1 MKLSTGCWHKG
12 LSILLS
18 STMNVHSSTSVIKNF
33 RPWGILNF
41 LSDTTFKCL
50 DIFVIWLWI
59 MSWPLCTIGS
69 LFRSCL
75 SILTLHFTT
84 HFFLQLY
91 SKNEYIISFDM
102 GNREGNLNFV
112 AWTFLCSKMFCLIPN
127 MCDIFAFILTCWQF
141 LLYCTDNRCMLTWK
155 RKGILE

>member
-75 SILTLHFTT
+75 SILTLHFTA
-84 HFFLQLY
+84 HFSFNESHIVRLMLY

-102 GNREGNLNFV
+102 GNREGLPSEFCSMNISVFKNVLFDTQYVWHFCIYTNLL
-112 AWTFLCSKMFCLIPN
+112 T
-127 MCDIFAFILTCWQF
+127 ILAVLHWQ
-141 LLYCTDNRCMLTWK
+141 
-155 RKGILE
+155 